1 MLDERRKRIDHRGRD
16 GADRQYTA
24 ISLRRFLY
32 CQFQAFELLG
42 EFSDCRQD
50 CSADLRELRAM
61 PSALEQLDLQRLFEH
76 LDLFGQRRLGH
87 TESLGGAAEM
97 LFFG

>member
-1 MLDERRKRIDHRGRD
+1 
-16 GADRQYTA
+16 
-24 ISLRRFLY
+24 
-32 CQFQAFELLG
+32 
-42 EFSDCRQD
+42 
-50 CSADLRELRAM
+50 M

-97 LFFG
+97 LFFGDGEEQP